1 VTVYP
6 KEDTSVTAGTPTPHA
21 ERLVLSLFPGIGL
34 LDMAFEEEGFCV
46 VRGPDLLWGGDVR
59 RFHPPAGRFDGVI
72 GGPPCQVHS
81 GMSDLNPL
89 AGRKHGDMIPEY
101 ERIVGEAAPAWFVME
116 NVQAAPVTKVEGYR
130 VDAVLLCN
138 RSLGEAQQRKRR
150 FSFGSLDGS
159 RISHHVAA
167 QLMGVA
173 ENPRRELVV
182 LAGHGPAAG
191 QRVRGI
197 EGRTWQEGARLQGL
211 SDEWITTHEA
221 NTPFTVHGFKKVV
234 GNGVPLPMGRAIA
247 KAVKAAMYPDS
258 QAGAA

>member
-1 VTVYP
+1 M
-6 KEDTSVTAGTPTPHA
+6 SG
-21 ERLVLSLFPGIGL
+21 LVLSLFPGIGL

-59 RFHPPAGRFDGVI
+59 EFHVPSGAFQGVI

-81 GMSDLNPL
+81 GMGDLNPL
-89 AGRKHGDMIPEY
+89 AGRKHGDMIPEF
-101 ERIVGEAAPAWFVME
+101 ERVVGEAQPDWFVME
-116 NVQAAPVTKVEGYR
+116 NVQGAPISAVPGYV
-130 VDAVLLCN
+130 VDAVHLDN
-138 RSLGEAQQRKRR
+138 RSLGEEQQRKRR
-150 FSFGSLDGS
+150 FCFGSRDGR

-167 QLMGVA
+167 QLIGVA
-173 ENPRRELVV
+173 ENPVRELVV

-197 EGRTWQEGARLQGL
+197 EGRTWQDGARLQGL
-211 SDEWITTHEA
+211 SPEWIARMEA

-247 KAVKAAMYPDS
+247 KAVKAALNRV
-258 QAGAA
+258 AA